1 MEILSRF
8 FQDTSQSYFLFGPRG
23 TGKSTWVKQHLKTA
37 LYIDLLAP
45 EIFRSYS
52 AKPERLRN
60 IAEAQNSVST
70 IVVDEIQKVPQLLDV
85 IHQMMEQHPEWRFVL
100 TGSSARKLKR
110 SGVDLLAGRA
120 VLKSMHPFMAAELE
134 DKFSMENALTIG
146 MVPLTINS
154 VSPEQTLN
162 AYATLYIREE
172 VQMEGLVRNISAF
185 NRFLESASFSH
196 GAVLNIS
203 DVARD
208 CQVGRK
214 TVEGYFSILEDLL
227 LAFRI
232 PVFTK
237 RAKRNLTFHPK
248 FYYFDAG
255 IFRSIRPAGPLDSPQ
270 EIDGAALEG
279 LIAQQLRAWIS
290 YSGDLCNLY
299 FWRTK
304 SGNEVDFVVYGK
316 DTFLAI
322 EVKNSA
328 KIHSKSV
335 KGLLAFKENYPEAQT
350 CLLYRGKER
359 IKIKNVLCIPC
370 EEFLLNLIPNK
381 PIKFGKEHSAES
393 IEQRA

>member
-1 MEILSRF
+1 
-8 FQDTSQSYFLFGPRG
+8 
-23 TGKSTWVKQHLKTA
+23 
-37 LYIDLLAP
+37 
-45 EIFRSYS
+45 
-52 AKPERLRN
+52 
-60 IAEAQNSVST
+60 
-70 IVVDEIQKVPQLLDV
+70 
-85 IHQMMEQHPEWRFVL
+85 
-100 TGSSARKLKR
+100 
-110 SGVDLLAGRA
+110 
-120 VLKSMHPFMAAELE
+120 MHPFMAAELE
-134 DKFSMENALTIG
+134 DKFSMDQALTIG

-154 VSPEQTLN
+154 ESPDETLN
-162 AYATLYIREE
+162 AYTVLYIREE
-172 VQMEGLVRNISAF
+172 VQMEGLVRNIGAF

-232 PVFTK
+232 PVFRK

-255 IFRSIRPAGPLDSPQ
+255 IFRSIRPSGPLDSPR
-270 EIDGAALEG
+270 EIDGAAIEG
-279 LIAQQLRAWIS
+279 LIAQHLRAWIS

-316 DTFLAI
+316 DTFYAI

-335 KGLLAFKENYPEAQT
+335 SGLIAFKEDYPEAQT
-350 CLLYRGKER
+350 CLLYRGTER

-370 EEFLLNLIPNK
+370 EEFLLNLYPKK
-381 PIKFGKEHSAES
+381 PI
-393 IEQRA
+393 RL